1 MSALEP
7 LQEAFH
13 ALEQDLIHPAGPRIS
28 LVHQYPFAI
37 LPYPPKLEFEMRVEF
52 SKLRER
58 LEQKDWRVLSLS
70 LIRLLFQRLRE
81 QDTRID
87 VVQKL
92 IEREKRFA
100 QKDIQRGLQDL
111 HQQLACHIEGK
122 DGIAKDCAQA
132 IAQEFHDAPPR
143 SVVFLYRIGAL
154 YPFFRT
160 SGLLKH
166 LPESLPKHVPV
177 ILLYPGSRRDEG
189 LSFMDR
195 LDPDRDYRPRIYG

>member
-1 MSALEP
+1 MSASYP
-7 LQEAFH
+7 LRDAFH
-13 ALEQDLIHPAGPRIS
+13 ALEQDLIHPDGPRIS
-28 LVHQYPFAI
+28 LINQYPFAI
-37 LPYPPKLEFEMRVEF
+37 LPYAPKLEFEMRVEF

-70 LIRLLFQRLRE
+70 MIRLLFTRLRQ

-87 VVQKL
+87 FIQKL

-100 QKDIQRGLQDL
+100 QKDIQRGMQDL
-111 HQQLACHIEGK
+111 HQQLARHIEGK
-122 DGIAKDCAQA
+122 EGLAKDCAQA
-132 IAQEFHDAPPR
+132 IAQEFQGTPPR
-143 SVVFLYRIGAL
+143 SVVFLHRIGAL

-166 LPESLPKHVPV
+166 LPESIPKHIPV
-177 ILLYPGSRRDEG
+177 ILLYPGSHRDEG

-195 LDPDRDYRPRIYG
+195 LAPDRDYRPRIYK